1 MYKGQVLAAEQSA
14 LRAIQEFNA
23 ARHDYVV
30 AVVDLKLAAGTVTD
44 ADIPKIDAVFTGNET
59 GNVK

>member
-1 MYKGQVLAAEQSA
+1 M
-14 LRAIQEFNA
+14 RAIQEFNA